1 MTDALVYT
9 LYVMCAVYE
18 AIPYTCTY
26 ISQRAIRNLKQFCQL
41 ADEDRRSLVKHLEDQ
56 EYKNIINTLR
66 SIPAVTMQC
75 DMKGKAFRSQ
85 LMRNFH
91 SLFWPNFSS
100 SLQ

>member
-75 DMKGKAFRSQ
+75 DMKGKAFG
-85 LMRNFH
+85 LILAVHFNKFY
-91 SLFWPNFSS
+91 LNIVEPNDI
-100 SLQ
+100 